1 MKHFTIAYKDN
12 DDNFCEICEYA
23 ERSEEAIKNAIND
36 IPLLKMNNNYIF
48 RCTNESDLEWLTK
61 MESVSIKEWDR
72 DSLNEEG
79 KFILKEIKVHITH
92 IFHWLK
98 TSLKSTLNPWLF
110 YLINEDSS
118 SIGNWI
124 IYL

>member
-36 IPLLKMNNNYIF
+36 IPLLKNNNNYIF
-48 RCTNESDLEWLTK
+48 RCTNQSDLEWLIK
-61 MESVSIKEWDR
+61 RESVIEKEWDR
-72 DSLNEEG
+72 DSLNKEG

-98 TSLKSTLNPWLF
+98 TSLKGTF
-110 YLINEDSS
+110 D
-118 SIGNWI
+118 
-124 IYL
+124 